1 MKYYEPTDVLSKQRP
16 MNFVIGPR
24 SYGKTT
30 SLLNF
35 VAKRFIKTHGEEQF
49 AYIRRRKTEL
59 GDIVDF
65 WGYVKQLQPDVNF
78 KTKGGVAYINDEKAG
93 YMLALS
99 TAANYKSNPF
109 AKVKWII
116 FDEFIPEGNSRYLS
130 GNEPHELMGL
140 ISTIRRSREDV
151 RAFLLANA
159 VKLNNLYFEVFNI
172 KNVDVDKEFN
182 LYDNLC
188 VNIIGKSAT
197 EFVEATKSTQWGEL
211 MMQSGYGDFAIN
223 NSFKDNTTTLIR
235 ERSKHAIPIAL
246 IKYLDSTFGVWYD
259 SSIKTVYID
268 EKFDPNVRIKLAIT
282 QEDLDE
288 SFSYRKGV
296 DRLFLNTLV
305 KARDNN
311 LLYFSDTRIRELAFE
326 FLKLIGIY

>member
-35 VAKRFIKTHGEEQF
+35 VAKRFIKSHGEEQF

-59 GDIVDF
+59 EDIDDF
-65 WGYVKQLQPDVNF
+65 WGYVKQLQPDVTF
-78 KTKGGVAYINDEKAG
+78 KNKGGVAYIDDEKAG

-99 TAANYKSNPF
+99 TAANYKSTPF
-109 AKVKWII
+109 ANVKWII

-151 RAFLLANA
+151 RVFLLANA

-172 KNVDVDKEFN
+172 HNLDTNKEFS
-182 LYDNLC
+182 LYDNIC
-188 VNIIGKSAT
+188 VNIIGDSAE
-197 EFVEATKSTQWGEL
+197 EFINATKKTKWGEL

-223 NSFKDNTTTLIR
+223 NSFKDNTNTLIR
-235 ERSKHAIPIAL
+235 ERSRKATPLAV
-246 IKYLDSTFGVWYD
+246 IKYLDSTFGIWYD
-259 SSIKTVYID
+259 SIQRIIYID
-268 EKFDPNVRIKLAIT
+268 TKYDPNVRLKLGIT
-282 QEDLDE
+282 QDDLDE
-288 SFSYRKGV
+288 SFVYRKSV
-296 DRLFLNTLV
+296 DRLFINTLA

-311 LLYFSDTRIRELAFE
+311 LIFFSDTRIRELAFE